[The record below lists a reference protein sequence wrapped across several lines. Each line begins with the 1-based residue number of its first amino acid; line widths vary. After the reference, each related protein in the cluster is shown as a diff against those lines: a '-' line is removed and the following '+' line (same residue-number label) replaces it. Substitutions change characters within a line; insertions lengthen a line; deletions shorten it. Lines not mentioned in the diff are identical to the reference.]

1 MINVTISGVNANLEF
16 VYDGRKTTVMLTQYR
31 GTHILGMASVVRHFK
46 DQNVKEVAR
55 KQAIRRLL
63 YKMNI
68 PRNERTNVW
77 AAYHNRSNVTN
88 NANMVA
94 TI

>member
-16 VYDGRKTTVMLTQYR
+16 AYDGRKTTAMLTQDR
-31 GTHILGMASVVRHFK
+31 GRRILATASVVRHFK
-46 DQNVKEVAR
+46 DQNVKEFAR

-63 YKMNI
+63 SEMKI
-68 PRNERTNVW
+68 SRNERANVW
-77 AAYHNRSNVTN
+77 VAYHNRSNVTN
-88 NANMVA
+88 TANMVA